1 MKSQK
6 KELRESGL
14 FRQKVLD
21 RFLNGMEPDSSVM
34 LNAWPVKIGIGAFI
48 AFGGTLLVWWF
59 VT

>member
-21 RFLNGMEPDSSVM
+21 RFLNGMEPDSPVV
-34 LNAWPVKIGIGAFI
+34 LQAWPWKI
-48 AFGGTLLVWWF
+48 AFGAMLSFTGVLLMLVY
-59 VT
+59 V